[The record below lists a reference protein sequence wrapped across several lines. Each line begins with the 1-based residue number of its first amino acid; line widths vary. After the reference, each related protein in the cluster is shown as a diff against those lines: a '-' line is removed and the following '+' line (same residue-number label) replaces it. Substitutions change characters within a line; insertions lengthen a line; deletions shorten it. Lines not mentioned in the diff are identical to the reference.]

1 MKFALAIHGSRGD
14 VEPFAAVGLELQRRG
29 HEVRMAVPPNMLGFV
44 DSAGLDA
51 VAYGPSSQAVN
62 EEDFIRNF
70 WNISTPV
77 KVVRASKYY
86 LGEVWAEMGTTL
98 TSLADGTDLLMT
110 GMIQQGLAVNVA
122 EYYRIPLAELHC
134 FPVRVN
140 SQILPALPSPLIR
153 SGISALWWAHW
164 RMTKRAED
172 NQRRRLGL
180 PNAVGSSTQRIVE
193 RGSLE
198 IQAYDEL
205 FFSGLAAEWTQC
217 NGQRPFVGA
226 LTMTMPTDADDEIS
240 SWCAAGQPP
249 IYFGFG
255 SMPVRSFGATVEMIS
270 AACAELGERALIYV
284 GANDTGNTSQSD
296 HVKIAGPMNHAAIFP
311 ACRAVVHHGG
321 AGTTAAGM
329 RAGVPTLILWV
340 TADQP
345 IWAAQVKRLRV
356 GSARRFSGTTKDS
369 LVAELRRILTAQ
381 YVARAR
387 EIVTHMTEPE
397 ESVTAAANLLEKAA
411 SERQFR

>member
-44 DSAGLDA
+44 ESAGLDA

-62 EEDFIRNF
+62 EEDFVRNF

-77 KVVRASKYY
+77 KVVRAGKYY
-86 LGEVWAEMGTTL
+86 LGEVWPEMGTTL
-98 TSLADGTDLLMT
+98 TPLAEGTDLLLT
-110 GMIQQGLAVNVA
+110 GMVQQGLAINVA
-122 EYYRIPLAELHC
+122 EYHRIPLAELHC

-140 SQILPALPSPLIR
+140 SQILPVLPPPLIR

-172 NQRRRLGL
+172 DQRRRLGL
-180 PNAVGSSTQRIVE
+180 PSAAGPSTRRIME

-205 FFSGLAAEWTQC
+205 FFPGLAAEWTQW

-226 LTMTMPTDADDEIS
+226 LTMKLPTDADDEVS
-240 SWCAAGQPP
+240 SWCAAGTPP

-255 SMPVRSFGATVEMIS
+255 SMPVRSFGATVDMIS
-270 AACAELGERALIYV
+270 AACAELGERALIYT
-284 GANDTGNTSQSD
+284 GANDVDDTLRPD
-296 HVKIAGPMNHAAIFP
+296 HVMIAGAMNHAAIFP

-329 RAGVPTLILWV
+329 RAGIPTLILWV

-356 GSARRFSGTTKDS
+356 GSARRFSGTTTES
-369 LVAELRRILTAQ
+369 LVAELRRILTPQ
-381 YVARAR
+381 YITRAR
-387 EIVTHMTEPE
+387 EVAAQMTEPA
-397 ESVTAAANLLEKAA
+397 ESVTATADLLEETA
-411 SERQFR
+411 SQRRFR

>member
-77 KVVRASKYY
+77 KLVCASKYY

-98 TSLADGTDLLMT
+98 TSLTDGTDLLLT

-122 EYYRIPLAELHC
+122 EYHRIPLAELHC

-140 SQILPALPSPLIR
+140 SQILPVLPPPLIR

-180 PNAVGSSTQRIVE
+180 PDATGPSTRRIME

-205 FFSGLAAEWTQC
+205 FFPGLAAEWTQW

-226 LTMTMPTDADDEIS
+226 LTMKLPTDADVDIS
-240 SWCAAGQPP
+240 SWCAAGSPP

-270 AACAELGERALIYV
+270 ASCAELGERALIYA
-284 GANDTGNTSQSD
+284 GANDVDGNRDSD
-296 HVKIAGPMNHAAIFP
+296 HIKIAGAMNHAAIFP

-329 RAGVPTLILWV
+329 RAGIPTLILWV

-356 GSARRFSGTTKDS
+356 GSARRFSGTTTES
-369 LVAELRRILTAQ
+369 LVAELRRILTPQYITRACEVAAQ
-381 YVARAR
+381 
-387 EIVTHMTEPE
+387 MTEPA
-397 ESVTAAANLLEKAA
+397 ESVTATADLLEETA
-411 SERQFR
+411 SQRRFR

>member
-1 MKFALAIHGSRGD
+1 MKFALGIHGSRGD

-29 HEVRMAVPPNMLGFV
+29 HEVRMAVPPNMLDFV
-44 DSAGLDA
+44 ESAGLDA
-51 VAYGPSSQAVN
+51 VAYGPSSEAVN
-62 EEDFIRNF
+62 EEDFIRNV
-70 WNISTPV
+70 WSISTPV
-77 KVVRASKYY
+77 KVVRASRYY

-98 TSLADGTDLLMT
+98 TSLAEGTDLLMT
-110 GMIQQGLAVNVA
+110 GMVQQGLAVNVA

-172 NQRRRLGL
+172 NQRRILGL
-180 PNAVGSSTQRIVE
+180 PNAVGSSTERIME

-205 FFSGLAAEWTQC
+205 FFPGLAAEWIQW

-226 LTMTMPTDADDEIS
+226 LTMKMPTDADDQVS
-240 SWCAAGQPP
+240 AWCTAGTPP

-270 AACAELGERALIYV
+270 NACTELGERALIYV
-284 GANDTGNTSQSD
+284 GANDIGNTPQSD
-296 HVKIAGPMNHAAIFP
+296 HVKITGAMNHAAIFP

-356 GSARRFSGTTKDS
+356 GSARRFSGTTKES
-369 LVAELRRILTAQ
+369 LVAELRRILTPQ

-387 EIVTHMTEPE
+387 EVASHMTQPT
-397 ESVTAAANLLEKAA
+397 ESVTTTADLLEETA
-411 SERQFR
+411 SQRRHR

>member
-205 FFSGLAAEWTQC
+205 FFPGLAAEWTQC

-345 IWAAQVKRLRV
+345 IWATQVKRLRV

>member
-29 HEVRMAVPPNMLGFV
+29 HEVRMAVPPNMLGFLE
-44 DSAGLDA
+44 SAGLDG

-62 EEDFIRNF
+62 EEDFVRNF

-77 KVVRASKYY
+77 KVVRAGKYY
-86 LGEVWAEMGTTL
+86 LGEVWPEMGTTL
-98 TSLADGTDLLMT
+98 TSLAEGTDLLLT
-110 GMIQQGLAVNVA
+110 GMVQQGLAINVA
-122 EYYRIPLAELHC
+122 EYHGIPLAELHC

-140 SQILPALPSPLIR
+140 SQILPVLPSPLIR

-164 RMTKRAED
+164 RMTKRVED
-172 NQRRRLGL
+172 DQRRRLGL
-180 PNAVGSSTQRIVE
+180 PSATGPSTRRIME

-205 FFSGLAAEWTQC
+205 FFPGLAAEWMQW
-217 NGQRPFVGA
+217 NGRRPFVGA
-226 LTMTMPTDADDEIS
+226 LTMKMPTDADDEVS
-240 SWCAAGQPP
+240 SWCAAGTPP

-270 AACAELGERALIYV
+270 AACAELGERALICT
-284 GANDTGNTSQSD
+284 GANDVDDIPRSD
-296 HVKIAGPMNHAAIFP
+296 HVMIAGAMNHAAIFP

-329 RAGVPTLILWV
+329 RAGIPTLILWV

-356 GSARRFSGTTKDS
+356 GSARRFSGTTTKS
-369 LVAELRRILTAQ
+369 LVAELRRILTPQ
-381 YVARAR
+381 YITRAR
-387 EIVTHMTEPE
+387 EVAAQMTEPA
-397 ESVTAAANLLEKAA
+397 ESVTATADLLEETA
-411 SERQFR
+411 SQRRFR

>member
-1 MKFALAIHGSRGD
+1 MKFALGIHGSRGD

-29 HEVRMAVPPNMLGFV
+29 HEIRMAVPPNMLDFV
-44 DSAGLDA
+44 ASAGLEA
-51 VAYGPSSQAVN
+51 ASYGPSSVAVN
-62 EEDFIRNF
+62 EEDFVRNF

-77 KVVRASKYY
+77 KIVRAGKYY
-86 LGEVWAEMGTTL
+86 LGEVWSEMGATL
-98 TSLADGTDLLMT
+98 TSLADGTDLLLT
-110 GMIQQGLAVNVA
+110 GMVQQGLAINVA
-122 EYYRIPLAELHC
+122 EHHRIPLAALHC

-140 SQILPALPSPLIR
+140 SQILPVLPSPVVR

-172 NQRRRLGL
+172 HQRRRLGL
-180 PNAVGSSTQRIVE
+180 PRATDASTTRITN

-198 IQAYDEL
+198 IQAYDHL
-205 FFSGLAAEWTQC
+205 FFPGLASEWTQW

-226 LTMTMPTDADDEIS
+226 LTMELPTDADDKIS
-240 SWCAAGQPP
+240 AWCAAGTPP

-255 SMPVRSFGATVEMIS
+255 SMPVKSFGATVEMIS
-270 AACAELGERALIYV
+270 SVCAALGERALIYS
-284 GANDTGNTSQSD
+284 GANDVAEAPRSD
-296 HVKIAGPMNHAAIFP
+296 HVMVAGAMNHAAIFP

-329 RAGVPTLILWV
+329 RAGIPTLILWV

-356 GSARRFSGTTKDS
+356 GSAQRFSGTTQRS
-369 LVAELRRILTAQ
+369 LTAELRRILTPP
-381 YVARAR
+381 YIARAR
-387 EIVTHMTEPE
+387 EIAARMTEPG
-397 ESVTAAANLLEKAA
+397 ESVTATANLLEKAA
-411 SERQFR
+411 GERRFR

>member
-1 MKFALAIHGSRGD
+1 MKFALGIHGSRGD

-29 HEVRMAVPPNMLGFV
+29 HEVRMAVPPNMVGFV
-44 DSAGLDA
+44 ESAGLDA
-51 VAYGPSSQAVN
+51 VAFGPSSQAVN
-62 EEDFIRNF
+62 EEDFVRNF
-70 WNISTPV
+70 WDISTPV
-77 KVVRASKYY
+77 KVVRAGKYY
-86 LGEVWAEMGTTL
+86 LGEVWSEMGTTL
-98 TSLADGTDLLMT
+98 TSLAEGTDLLMT
-110 GMIQQGLAVNVA
+110 GMVQQGLAVNA
-122 EYYRIPLAELHC
+122 ADYHRIPLAGLHC

-140 SQILPALPSPLIR
+140 SQILPVLPSPLIR

-164 RMTKRAED
+164 RMTKKTEGD
-172 NQRRRLGL
+172 QRRRLGL
-180 PNAVGSSTQRIVE
+180 PEATGPSTRRIME

-205 FFSGLAAEWTQC
+205 FFPGLAAEWTQW

-226 LTMTMPTDADDEIS
+226 LTMKMPTDADDDVS
-240 SWCAAGQPP
+240 AWCAAGTPP

-270 AACAELGERALIYV
+270 AACAELGERALIYA
-284 GANDTGNTSQSD
+284 GAHDVDDNWESD
-296 HVKIAGPMNHAAIFP
+296 RIKIAGPMNHAAIFP

-329 RAGVPTLILWV
+329 RAGIPTLILWV

-345 IWAAQVKRLRV
+345 IWAAQVKRLGV
-356 GSARRFSGTTKDS
+356 GSARRFSGTRKRS
-369 LVAELRRILTAQ
+369 LVAELRRILHPQ

-387 EIVTHMTEPE
+387 EVASQMTEPT
-397 ESVTAAANLLEKAA
+397 ESVTTTADLLEKAA
-411 SERQFR
+411 SEGGFN

>member
-98 TSLADGTDLLMT
+98 TSLTDGTDLLLT

-122 EYYRIPLAELHC
+122 EYHRIPLAELHC

-140 SQILPALPSPLIR
+140 SQILPVLPPPLIR

-180 PNAVGSSTQRIVE
+180 PDATGPSTRRIME

-205 FFSGLAAEWTQC
+205 FFPGLAAEWTQW

-226 LTMTMPTDADDEIS
+226 LTMKLPTDADDDIS
-240 SWCAAGQPP
+240 SWCAAGSPP

-270 AACAELGERALIYV
+270 ASCAELGERALIYA
-284 GANDTGNTSQSD
+284 GANDVDGNRDSV
-296 HVKIAGPMNHAAIFP
+296 HIKIAGAMNHASIFP

-329 RAGVPTLILWV
+329 RAGIPTLILWV

-356 GSARRFSGTTKDS
+356 GSARRFSGATIES
-369 LVAELRRILTAQ
+369 LVAELRRILTPQ
-381 YVARAR
+381 YITRAR
-387 EIVTHMTEPE
+387 EVAAQMTEPA
-397 ESVTAAANLLEKAA
+397 ESVTATADLLEETA
-411 SERQFR
+411 SQRRFR

>member
-172 NQRRRLGL
+172 DQRRRLGL

-205 FFSGLAAEWTQC
+205 FFPGLAAEWTQC

>member
-1 MKFALAIHGSRGD
+1 MKFALGIHGSRGD

-29 HEVRMAVPPNMLGFV
+29 HEIRMAVPPNMLGFV
-44 DSAGLDA
+44 ESAGLGA

-62 EEDFIRNF
+62 EEDFVRNF
-70 WNISTPV
+70 WSISTPV
-77 KVVRASKYY
+77 KVVRAGKYY

-98 TSLADGTDLLMT
+98 TALADGADLLLT
-110 GMIQQGLAVNVA
+110 GMVQQGLAVNVA
-122 EYYRIPLAELHC
+122 EYHRIPLAELHC

-140 SQILPALPSPLIR
+140 SHILPALPSPLIR

-164 RMTKRAED
+164 RMTKPAED
-172 NQRRRLGL
+172 DQRRRLGL
-180 PNAVGSSTQRIVE
+180 PGAIGPSTQRIIE

-198 IQAYDEL
+198 LQAYDAL
-205 FFSGLAAEWTQC
+205 FFPGLATEWTQW

-226 LTMTMPTDADDEIS
+226 LTMNMPTSSDDEVS
-240 SWCAAGQPP
+240 SWCAAGTPP

-270 AACAELGERALIYV
+270 AACAELGERALICA
-284 GANDTGNTSQSD
+284 GAHDFDDNLRSD
-296 HVKIAGPMNHAAIFP
+296 RVMIAGAMNHAAIFP

-321 AGTTAAGM
+321 AGTTAAGL

-345 IWAAQVKRLRV
+345 IWAAQVKRLKV
-356 GSARRFSGTTKDS
+356 GSSRRFSTTTQHS
-369 LVAELRRILTAQ
+369 LVADLRSMLAPE
-381 YVARAR
+381 YVAEARAVAR
-387 EIVTHMTEPE
+387 RMTTPE
-397 ESVTAAANLLEKAA
+397 VSVTTTADLLEGAA
-411 SERQFR
+411 KVRQVA

>member
-44 DSAGLDA
+44 ESAGLDA

-62 EEDFIRNF
+62 EEDFVRNF

-77 KVVRASKYY
+77 KVVRAGKYY

-98 TSLADGTDLLMT
+98 TSLADGTDLLLT
-110 GMIQQGLAVNVA
+110 GMVQQGLAVNVA
-122 EYYRIPLAELHC
+122 DYHRIPLAELHC

-140 SQILPALPSPLIR
+140 SQILPILPSPLIR

-164 RMTKRAED
+164 RMTKKAED

-180 PNAVGSSTQRIVE
+180 PGATGPSTRRIVE

-205 FFSGLAAEWTQC
+205 FFPGLAAEWTQW

-226 LTMTMPTDADDEIS
+226 LTMKMPTDADDEVS
-240 SWCAAGQPP
+240 SWCAAGTPP

-255 SMPVRSFGATVEMIS
+255 SMPVRSFGATVEMIC
-270 AACAELGERALIYV
+270 AACAELGERALICA
-284 GANDTGNTSQSD
+284 GAHDIDDDLRSD
-296 HVKIAGPMNHAAIFP
+296 RVMIANAMNHAAIFP
-311 ACRAVVHHGG
+311 MCRAVVHHGG

-329 RAGVPTLILWV
+329 RAGVPTLVLWV

-345 IWAAQVKRLRV
+345 IWAAQVKRLKV
-356 GSARRFSGTTKDS
+356 GSARRFSGTAKES
-369 LVAELRRILTAQ
+369 LVAELRRILTPQ
-381 YVARAR
+381 YLARAR
-387 EIVTHMTEPE
+387 EVASQMTEPA
-397 ESVTAAANLLEKAA
+397 ESVATTADLLERTAT
-411 SERQFR
+411 EGQFP

>member
-44 DSAGLDA
+44 ESAGLDG

-62 EEDFIRNF
+62 EEDFVRDF

-77 KVVRASKYY
+77 KVVRAGRYY
-86 LGEVWAEMGTTL
+86 LGEVWPKMGTTL
-98 TSLADGTDLLMT
+98 TLLAEGTDLLLT
-110 GMIQQGLAVNVA
+110 GMVQQGLAINVA
-122 EYYRIPLAELHC
+122 EYHRIPLAELHC

-140 SQILPALPSPLIR
+140 SQILPVLPSPLIR

-172 NQRRRLGL
+172 DQRRRLGL
-180 PNAVGSSTQRIVE
+180 PSATGPSTRRIVE

-205 FFSGLAAEWTQC
+205 FFPGLAAEWMRW

-226 LTMTMPTDADDEIS
+226 LTMKMPTDADDEVS
-240 SWCAAGQPP
+240 SWCAAGTPP

-270 AACAELGERALIYV
+270 AACAELGERALICT
-284 GANDTGNTSQSD
+284 GASD
-296 HVKIAGPMNHAAIFP
+296 VDGIPRPDNVMIAAAMNHAAIFP

-329 RAGVPTLILWV
+329 RAGAPTLILWV

-345 IWAAQVKRLRV
+345 IWAAQVKRLKV
-356 GSARRFSGTTKDS
+356 GSSRRFSGTTKES
-369 LVAELRRILTAQ
+369 LVAELRGILNPH

-387 EIVTHMTEPE
+387 EVASQMTEPAESITATADLLE
-397 ESVTAAANLLEKAA
+397 ESA
-411 SERQFR
+411 SKRRFL

>member
-1 MKFALAIHGSRGD
+1 
-14 VEPFAAVGLELQRRG
+14 
-29 HEVRMAVPPNMLGFV
+29 
-44 DSAGLDA
+44 
-51 VAYGPSSQAVN
+51 
-62 EEDFIRNF
+62 
-70 WNISTPV
+70 
-77 KVVRASKYY
+77 
-86 LGEVWAEMGTTL
+86 
-98 TSLADGTDLLMT
+98 
-110 GMIQQGLAVNVA
+110 
-122 EYYRIPLAELHC
+122 
-134 FPVRVN
+134 
-140 SQILPALPSPLIR
+140 
-153 SGISALWWAHW
+153 
-164 RMTKRAED
+164 
-172 NQRRRLGL
+172 
-180 PNAVGSSTQRIVE
+180 
-193 RGSLE
+193 
-198 IQAYDEL
+198 
-205 FFSGLAAEWTQC
+205 
-217 NGQRPFVGA
+217 VGA